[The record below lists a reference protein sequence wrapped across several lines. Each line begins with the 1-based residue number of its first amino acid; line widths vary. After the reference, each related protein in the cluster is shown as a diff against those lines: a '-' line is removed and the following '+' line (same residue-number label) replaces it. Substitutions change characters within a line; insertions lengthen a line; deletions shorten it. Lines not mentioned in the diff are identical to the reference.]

1 MLYAESGGKRWA
13 VDQSVHGH
21 DWYQVTYDAPGG
33 SFSVTFTL
41 PLARLSLNGA
51 PVRLTLETGG

>member
-21 DWYQVTYDAPGG
+21 DWYQVTYDPSAGT
-33 SFSVTFTL
+33 FSVTLTL
-41 PLARLSLNGA
+41 PLARLSSNGA
-51 PVRLTLETGG
+51 LFA